1 MGIYIGTSILNAEEI
16 CRNTEYSIRLG
27 IELSQKYAFKLRY
40 LNVGGGFGI
49 PYFQR
54 EKALDLSALEM
65 EFGIEFAEDD
75 LLVDSL
81 CTVQKL
87 ILVVRKYLV

>member
-1 MGIYIGTSILNAEEI
+1 MELEKTIRNKLAEVLKIENPEEISLEKDLKEYGMDSLNA
-16 CRNTEYSIRLG
+16 
-27 IELSQKYAFKLRY
+27 IEL
-40 LNVGGGFGI
+40 VM
-49 PYFQR
+49 
-54 EKALDLSALEM
+54 ALEM

-75 LLVDSL
+75 LLVDNL